1 MSKYDILLKIL
12 DQIRAEG
19 IAAGFKSYNASAE
32 DIEWLNQ
39 TRSKAYIHLYL
50 KVKFGLLSFA
60 KRETCV
66 TDGTNDGGIDGYFID
81 EETKSITFLQS
92 KFRTTK
98 KNFETKKITIDE
110 MASMDFAR
118 ITAGYEQSE
127 SGLEYNGKI
136 KGLIRSIS
144 QIDDIGRYKYRTVI
158 IANLPDISQSILRS
172 LTGGFPVETFDA
184 ERCYAELVFPVI
196 TGTYFQKEEL
206 AILLDLNTKNA
217 GAK

>member
-1 MSKYDILLKIL
+1 MDI
-12 DQIRAEG
+12 
-19 IAAGFKSYNASAE
+19 
-32 DIEWLNQ
+32 
-39 TRSKAYIHLYL
+39 
-50 KVKFGLLSFA
+50 
-60 KRETCV
+60 
-66 TDGTNDGGIDGYFID
+66 
-81 EETKSITFLQS
+81 
-92 KFRTTK
+92 
-98 KNFETKKITIDE
+98 
-110 MASMDFAR
+110 AR